1 MKLKFSQKLSAVF
14 RRKYIKIELKF
25 AKPYLLCVC
34 CVFYRFFELLEAVLG
49 GRFGRLFSIEFQLH
63 TNSHITLW
71 LHVDTPK
78 GPTNFQFDY
87 IGFREGF
94 LFASNHDPN
103 GLNWA
108 ETIFRICSI

>member
-25 AKPYLLCVC
+25 AKRYLLCVC
-34 CVFYRFFELLEAVLG
+34 LFFELLEAVLG

-78 GPTNFQFDY
+78 GSKNFQ
-87 IGFREGF
+87 
-94 LFASNHDPN
+94 
-103 GLNWA
+103 
-108 ETIFRICSI
+108 T